1 MDLSSRVN
9 AIEEFKKTLVP
20 AHVDISEEKSIVTLC
35 YSRENS
41 ETELVV
47 ELLEDKIIKTNHKN
61 MTRQEYTYDS
71 NWIETVHE
79 ILNEYIFDKNYTP

>member
-20 AHVDISEEKSIVTLC
+20 VHVDISEEKSIVTLC